1 MRGTRRVSCQ
11 PEARKN
17 FRLRSCG
24 FRASGAGFGVSGS
37 LAFSFLVSEGFRLG
51 LRVSEAT

>member
-17 FRLRSCG
+17 CRLRSCG